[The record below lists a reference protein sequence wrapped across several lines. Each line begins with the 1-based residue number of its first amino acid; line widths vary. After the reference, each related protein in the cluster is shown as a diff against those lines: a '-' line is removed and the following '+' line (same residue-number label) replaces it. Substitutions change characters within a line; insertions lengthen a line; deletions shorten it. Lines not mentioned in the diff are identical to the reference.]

1 MGEDR
6 EGSQPHHQISRWSAG
21 DVALFKDIADA
32 AAEKA
37 VEKTFTAMGL
47 DPSDPIEAQRDFVVL
62 RDLAKRA
69 NDPER
74 RADDEWTRRTRLRM
88 EGVFG
93 KAVVTAVGLAV
104 LGAAHALIE
113 GAKAIISMP
122 LPK

>member
-1 MGEDR
+1 MNDGK
-6 EGSQPHHQISRWSAG
+6 EGSPQHHQISKWSAG

-47 DPSDPIEAQRDFVVL
+47 DPNDPIAAQRDFVVL
-62 RDLAKRA
+62 RELAQNA

-74 RADDEWTRRTRLRM
+74 RADDEWTHRTRVRM
-88 EGVFG
+88 EGAFG
-93 KAVVTAVGLAV
+93 KAVITAVGLAV
-104 LGAAHALIE
+104 LSAGHAIVA